1 MLRRRKF
8 VKFYFIIFFLSA
20 SFFLSGIEKDRWE
33 QWLDEVDPIISN
45 AEKDVFKS
53 LGTEEDRVRFQKLF
67 WRMRDTNPD
76 TAQNEY
82 MIEYYT
88 RLRWANNRLG
98 GIHTDRG
105 RIYMILG
112 EPVDKQTYSGS
123 ERVVDCELWIYHGE
137 QRPGLPPVMT
147 LIFYRHRDVG
157 EYRLFFPGI
166 HTTLDIIAPGHY
178 DQYSNSRIS
187 AYRDVRMSFPELAQA
202 TLSVIPGD
210 GDPNYPAVATASNQT
225 FSQIFSLA
233 EKRID
238 TGYLSGFQALQGMVD
253 VASSFRDLGG
263 FAALSI
269 SENRGFRFLNY
280 SIMPQH
286 IRTREKGSGEY
297 FADLEFLL
305 RLEDEQGKTVF
316 QQERKVNFRLKSAE
330 KYEVENRKAVFSDFF
345 PIINGNFRVH
355 VTFLNKTTEE
365 FFSFDD
371 KLELNDDVPALLL
384 GYKTR
389 EISGDIFAPL
399 TAGRLMFY
407 TDPRL
412 TFNKAD
418 EILGAVSSVDE
429 PQVSLFAFDDPS
441 QEYPFSDIKNRG
453 DYYYFR
459 MPLQELKAAYY
470 ILSVR
475 VKGKEIAR
483 KRISVLPYT
492 LNKPKPFEWTDPAS
506 AGYIYQFDLAQQYL
520 NNSELDKAA
529 QLFLEIPDDLIQPP
543 MLPVIARAFYLKKD
557 YAKVLELLSDERV
570 VQDYRVLLM
579 LGNSCLETKDL
590 PQAAIHFEAL
600 RKYGD
605 NVGINRTL
613 GAIYLSMGEK
623 DRAKVYFDRAVELQK
638 KK

>member
-1 MLRRRKF
+1 MLQRKKI
-8 VKFYFIIFFLSA
+8 VIFYLIIFFLAGSSLFSNA
-20 SFFLSGIEKDRWE
+20 DKDRWE

-53 LGTEEDRVRFQKLF
+53 LGTEEDRARFQKLF
-67 WRMRDTNPD
+67 WRMRDPNPD

-88 RLRWANNRLG
+88 RLRWADSRLG
-98 GIHTDRG
+98 GTHSDRG

-123 ERVVDCELWIYHGE
+123 DRVVDCELWIYHGE

-147 LIFYRHRDVG
+147 LIFYRNRDVG
-157 EYRLFFPGI
+157 EYRLFYPGI

-178 DQYSNSRIS
+178 DQYRNSRIS
-187 AYRDVRMSFPELAQA
+187 AYRDIRMSFPELAQA

-210 GDPNYPAVATASNQT
+210 GDPNYPAVASASNQT
-225 FSQIFSLA
+225 FTQIFSLA
-233 EKRID
+233 EKRVD
-238 TGYLSGFQALQGMVD
+238 TRYLSGFQALKGTVD

-263 FAALSI
+263 FCVLSL
-269 SENRGFRFLNY
+269 SQDHGFRFLNY
-280 SIMPQH
+280 SILPEQ

-316 QQERKVNFRLKSAE
+316 QQERKVNFRLNSAE

-345 PIINGNFRVH
+345 PVINGKFRVH

-365 FFSFDD
+365 FFSFED
-371 KLELNDDVPALLL
+371 KLEITDDVPALLF

-389 EISGDIFAPL
+389 EVSGDIFAPL
-399 TAGRLMFY
+399 TVDRMMFY

-418 EILGAVSSVDE
+418 EILGVVSSAVE
-429 PQVSLFAFDDPS
+429 PQISLFAFDDPS
-441 QEYPFSDIKNRG
+441 QEYPFSDMERRG
-453 DYYYFR
+453 GYYYFR

-470 ILSVR
+470 ILSVQIQ
-475 VKGKEIAR
+475 GKEIAR

-492 LNKPKPFEWTDPAS
+492 LNKPKPFEWSDPAS
-506 AGYIYQFDLAQQYL
+506 FSYLYRFDLAQQYL
-520 NNSELDKAA
+520 NNGEVSKAVQIFTEFPA
-529 QLFLEIPDDLIQPP
+529 DIVQPK
-543 MLPVIARAFYLKKD
+543 MLPVMARAYYLNKD
-557 YAKVLELLSDERV
+557 YSRVLELLSGERV
-570 VQDYRVLLM
+570 VKDYRVLLM
-579 LGNSCLETKDL
+579 LGNSYLETKDL
-590 PQAAIHFEAL
+590 TRAAEHFEAL

-605 NVGINRTL
+605 NAGINRTL
-613 GAIYLSMGEK
+613 GAIYLSLGEQ
-623 DRAKVYFDRAVELQK
+623 DRAKAYFDRAVELQK